1 MSFCEHCE
9 GQRFDR
15 AQVLRGEGRL
25 REALRELDIVE
36 LGDPLRPQA
45 DRLRSEIQ
53 HVLLSASFKQ
63 PSVGEQS
70 R

>member
-1 MSFCEHCE
+1 M
-9 GQRFDR
+9 
-15 AQVLRGEGRL
+15 LRGEGRL

-53 HVLLSASFKQ
+53 HVLLSSSFKQ
-63 PSVGEQS
+63 PSVADS
-70 R
+70 RDEVSEVRLPGF